1 MAATVRM
8 ALGVSGGGDGGEIY
22 DGAVAIQIYIYC
34 QFYIFYFTRRDT
46 TMKEPARYYSRRC
59 ANPRP

>member
-1 MAATVRM
+1 MRM

-22 DGAVAIQIYIYC
+22 DGAVAMFKFIYIC
-34 QFYIFYFTRRDT
+34 QFSIFYFTRRDT